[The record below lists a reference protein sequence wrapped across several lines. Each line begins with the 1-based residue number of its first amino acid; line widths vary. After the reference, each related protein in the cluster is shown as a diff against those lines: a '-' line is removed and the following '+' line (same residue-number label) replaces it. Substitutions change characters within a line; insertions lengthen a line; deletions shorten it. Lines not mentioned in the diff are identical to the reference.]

1 MWASSAIRWNFKPG
15 QGEIIE
21 WVDIDGERRGPRPQ
35 HEALPCKG
43 DLEGRRYLESEG
55 LAKATQ

>member
-1 MWASSAIRWNFKPG
+1 MWASSAIRPG

-21 WVDIDGERRGPRPQ
+21 WVGIDGERRGPRPE
-35 HEALPCKG
+35 HEALLCKAP
-43 DLEGRRYLESEG
+43 LEGRRELESEG